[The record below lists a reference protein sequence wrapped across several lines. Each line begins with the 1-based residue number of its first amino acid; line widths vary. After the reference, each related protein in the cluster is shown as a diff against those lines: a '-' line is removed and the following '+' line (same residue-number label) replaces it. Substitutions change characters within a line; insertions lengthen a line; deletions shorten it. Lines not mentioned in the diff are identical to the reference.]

1 MGKVIRTT
9 EVVPEV
15 YINQS
20 RDFQLLCRLIDIA
33 CNAAYANIE
42 KLKFANDYEHCT
54 SENLRKLA
62 QKIGFEY
69 TSNITDDELRKI
81 LSCFKYPVSYKGSLR
96 GIQGAIRLFM
106 NIKHIYFRYEI
117 NVTSRLTGLNMP
129 NDTIEIIIYNIKIDN
144 LDILSDILKYI
155 LPCGYN
161 FSYVFAV
168 EINDVQA
175 VTIDYAQNIDV
186 GILNTVNNTLYQI
199 ESDGNQYVENAN
211 ISTSISAD
219 ETKSKGLINA
229 FNTMET
235 VSQEQISESADGNK
249 HEAILIML
257 EDQQ

>member
-1 MGKVIRTT
+1 
-9 EVVPEV
+9 
-15 YINQS
+15 
-20 RDFQLLCRLIDIA
+20 
-33 CNAAYANIE
+33 
-42 KLKFANDYEHCT
+42 
-54 SENLRKLA
+54 
-62 QKIGFEY
+62 
-69 TSNITDDELRKI
+69 
-81 LSCFKYPVSYKGSLR
+81 
-96 GIQGAIRLFM
+96 M